1 MVGRKK
7 GFRAAQ
13 TPKQVRSMDS
23 STIGTHV
30 QRGSTRRGAHSRSRS
45 TDAAS
50 LEFSDGRR
58 QRRASRG
65 YVDQVAPRSHSAES
79 NQAYARRTSRA
90 GYVEELQRKKRRRFR
105 LTALVV
111 ALVVVVVAIGV
122 GIGTYFLSAN
132 ARLSLS
138 DSNASEALTM
148 AGEGQPEYLLAVA
161 ELGTAQKPDDP
172 AGDAYLLVRIDPGQK
187 VLSLVAIPSSLQV
200 TLDDGQTHRLYEA
213 RALGGDAALITA
225 VSEFASVDITRFA
238 CTDAAGI
245 ESLVDAVG
253 GVTIDVTEEVDDP
266 TASHRYI
273 APGRQT
279 LDAQDSLTLLRAKNF
294 SAVTQRQAANR
305 IAFSLAFASSALTTS
320 STDFATFLPELA
332 HYVETNWTTTELM
345 ALGDALRPLGEC
357 TVYSAVVPGALLSDE
372 DGPYFD
378 ADETLWSIMMGN
390 LAAGN
395 PPETR
400 TEDVI
405 NLDRSTVTV
414 EVQNGGGI
422 NGAAAKMAERLQN
435 AGYLVGDVG
444 NAENAGL
451 YNETL
456 VIYKDQAFE
465 QAARAIVSDMALG
478 RVVNGGDFYT
488 FTGDVLV
495 VVGKDWMPAS

>member
-1 MVGRKK
+1 M
-7 GFRAAQ
+7 
-13 TPKQVRSMDS
+13 
-23 STIGTHV
+23 
-30 QRGSTRRGAHSRSRS
+30 
-45 TDAAS
+45 
-50 LEFSDGRR
+50 
-58 QRRASRG
+58 
-65 YVDQVAPRSHSAES
+65 
-79 NQAYARRTSRA
+79 
-90 GYVEELQRKKRRRFR
+90 
-105 LTALVV
+105 
-111 ALVVVVVAIGV
+111 VVVAIGV

-138 DSNASEALTM
+138 DSNASEALAV

-213 RALGGDAALITA
+213 RALGGDAAVITA

-245 ESLVDAVG
+245 ESLVD
-253 GVTIDVTEEVDDP
+253 
-266 TASHRYI
+266 
-273 APGRQT
+273 
-279 LDAQDSLTLLRAKNF
+279 
-294 SAVTQRQAANR
+294 AVTQRQAANR

-444 NAENAGL
+444 NAENAGV

-465 QAARAIVSDMALG
+465 PAARAIVSDMALG